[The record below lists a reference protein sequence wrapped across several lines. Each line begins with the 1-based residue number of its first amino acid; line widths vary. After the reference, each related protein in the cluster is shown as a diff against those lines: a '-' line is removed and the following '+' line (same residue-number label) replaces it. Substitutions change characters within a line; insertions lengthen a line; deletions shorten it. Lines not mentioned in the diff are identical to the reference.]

1 MIIEKEIIK
10 QKIIEVGYRK
20 TLEFIDRKI
29 LLAFYDQNLS
39 ERKNAIALNLDR
51 NSLRR
56 KLRRYN
62 INSVPY

>member
-1 MIIEKEIIK
+1 MFIEKEIIK
-10 QKIIEVGYRK
+10 QKIREVGYKK
-20 TLEFIDRKI
+20 TLKFIDREI